1 MERYSEGVLIHLL
14 SRCWWGQIRSGPTRT
29 RRASSL
35 IVNERKLGRD
45 QSGMV
50 TAELAV
56 ALVGLVV
63 VLAMILFAVAVAV
76 AHIRTQEAAR
86 VGARA
91 AARGE
96 AGGDVTA
103 AAHRAAP
110 GSSVEVQRSGE
121 RVRVVVRDRL
131 RLPMLRIGGVTVTS
145 DSVAG
150 VEPR

>member
-1 MERYSEGVLIHLL
+1 MKNRQLRH
-14 SRCWWGQIRSGPTRT
+14 
-29 RRASSL
+29 
-35 IVNERKLGRD
+35 D

-63 VLAMILFAVAVAV
+63 VLAMVLFAVAVAV

-86 VGARA
+86 VAARA
-91 AARGE
+91 AARGDS
-96 AGGDVTA
+96 GGDISE

-110 GSSVEVQRSGE
+110 GSSVEVQRNGE

>member
-1 MERYSEGVLIHLL
+1 
-14 SRCWWGQIRSGPTRT
+14 
-29 RRASSL
+29 
-35 IVNERKLGRD
+35 
-45 QSGMV
+45 MV

-63 VLAMILFAVAVAV
+63 VLAMVLFAVAVAV

-96 AGGDVTA
+96 SGGVIA
-103 AAHRAAP
+103 EAAHSAAP
-110 GSSVEVQRSGE
+110 GSSVEVHRSGE

-131 RLPMLRIGGVTVTS
+131 RLPMLRIGAVTVTS

-150 VEPR
+150 VEPQ

>member
-14 SRCWWGQIRSGPTRT
+14 SRCWWGQISSGPTRT

-63 VLAMILFAVAVAV
+63 MLAMILFAVAVAV